1 MGLPEND
8 TDDGSDIR
16 IPAVMISFEDGELIK
31 QHLLNHESGQII
43 LKTGVS
49 PQNTNAE
56 GSVCQD
62 NSSDL
67 NAGQSVKLDDIS
79 KKGVEKRSGNNHNEV
94 LYKSDANM
102 ELFML
107 VITLE

>member
-1 MGLPEND
+1 MLVDRGNVAFSVKIRNCQSAGALGVVVVSTEGLSKDWRMGLPEND

-49 PQNTNAE
+49 PKTQMRKA
-56 GSVCQD
+56 
-62 NSSDL
+62 
-67 NAGQSVKLDDIS
+67 
-79 KKGVEKRSGNNHNEV
+79 
-94 LYKSDANM
+94 LYVRIIVA
-102 ELFML
+102 
-107 VITLE
+107 T